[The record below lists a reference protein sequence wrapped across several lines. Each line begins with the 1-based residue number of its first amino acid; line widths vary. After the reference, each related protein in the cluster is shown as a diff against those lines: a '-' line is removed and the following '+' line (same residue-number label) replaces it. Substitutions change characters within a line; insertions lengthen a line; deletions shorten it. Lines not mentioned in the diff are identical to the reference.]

1 MSSSPDPL
9 ILEVDVQSVSEDTV
23 PMHVYSAALD
33 EIHQLRVALAIEART
48 METIMTYRTVP
59 KTLVDKFKL
68 AIVRCRESARGNVSA
83 TYAPYPDATK
93 KYALKLAGA
102 NQGLTRHQFEESVRA
117 S

>member
-1 MSSSPDPL
+1 MRA
-9 ILEVDVQSVSEDTV
+9 VSEDTV

-33 EIHQLRVALAIEART
+33 EIYRLRVALAMEART
-48 METIMTYRTVP
+48 MESIMTYRTVP

-68 AIVRCRESARGNVSA
+68 AIVRCRAAARGNVA
-83 TYAPYPDATK
+83 ETYAPYPSETK

-102 NQGLTRHQFEESVRA
+102 SPSVTRHEFEESVRA